1 MKRLFIVLGVLYL
14 LVGVAWGYWL
24 LTANAETTDWLSMN
38 IS

>member
-24 LTANAETTDWLSMN
+24 LTFPDLG
-38 IS
+38 